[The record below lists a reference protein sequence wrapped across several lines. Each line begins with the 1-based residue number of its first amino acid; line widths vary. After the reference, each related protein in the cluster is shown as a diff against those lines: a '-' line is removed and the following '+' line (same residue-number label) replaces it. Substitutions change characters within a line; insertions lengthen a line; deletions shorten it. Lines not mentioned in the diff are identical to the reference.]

1 MQVRLEYYTPLSICS
16 NSIRTCWDS
25 FNNGGNYECH
35 TDVITDSDKN
45 LMERVIKKNNHSST
59 VEHIVY
65 HFDVRDI
72 SRDLLQEW
80 SRHRHLSQS
89 VKSTR
94 YTLKELKSAKQEEL
108 YKFLKSVN
116 KEIDSFNI
124 RQLINVQW
132 FLNNRDYT
140 NDMLKYM
147 LPGAYLTQLKATINS
162 RSLINM
168 LTLRS
173 NSGALLEFQELSKM
187 IYEQIP
193 EAHKF
198 LYDDIFE
205 GTRQ

>member
-1 MQVRLEYYTPLSICS
+1 MQVILENYTPLSICS
-16 NSIRTCWDS
+16 NAIRTCWDS
-25 FNNGGNYECH
+25 FNKGGYYELP
-35 TDVITDSDKN
+35 TDNITNSDKN
-45 LMERVIKKNNHSST
+45 LMERVIKRNKHEST
-59 VEHIVY
+59 VEHLVY
-65 HFDVRDI
+65 HFDIKGI

-94 YTLKELKSAKQEEL
+94 YTLKELKHAKQKDL
-108 YKFLKSVN
+108 YKFIKSVN

-132 FLNNRDYT
+132 FMNNRDYK

-147 LPGAYLTQLKATINS
+147 LPGAYLTQLKATINA
-162 RSLINM
+162 RSLINL

-173 NSGALLEFQELSKM
+173 SSGALLEFQELSKM

-193 EAHKF
+193 ETHKF
-198 LYDDIFE
+198 LYEDIFE
-205 GTRQ
+205 ENI